1 MKNIRFLAA
10 LLAALTLALSACGGT
25 QDDTDDLAGGDW
37 RTTGVVRA
45 EGTITRDGGDVYVLV
60 CVNKKA
66 SNFYYDTDGQTLFDG
81 VEYPPA
87 LAEKVALSGDVWGMF
102 KGIDFADLNGD
113 GNSDVTMKFDDG
125 GNELLMVWFW
135 DTESEKFVYQPEESQ
150 LGEYDDGRGDLVPD
164 DGDAVPVLMSDALPF
179 TNMETQQLE
188 NHEDGT
194 YYYEDV
200 AEDGLIIVVNTVLPR
215 NLVDDSQTSEDY
227 LTDCALDLRKA
238 ETYDLQTVEKNDA
251 YSEKMSY
258 PVYIVTYTS
267 GENEDTR
274 EWTVFAMDTDRY
286 TYLYGLCVT
295 LDAADDVK
303 SVYQDIFAGL
313 YLSDGEDD
321 YDLDSEVY
329 HRDISE
335 FQGTWYYDNDLAA
348 EMFIVIDGHGNWSY
362 YQRAPGDP
370 EATEM
375 DRGTFSY
382 ATDEFGTYY
391 ADSTMYNGVRFRMYD
406 QDEGVLLWDED
417 TYYRLER

>member
-1 MKNIRFLAA
+1 MKRWKKYAGL
-10 LLAALTLALSACGGT
+10 LLALVLCLSLTACKGS
-25 QDDTDDLAGGDW
+25 DDAAGDDW
-37 RTTGVVRA
+37 RNSGEVVGR
-45 EGTITRDGGDVYVLV
+45 GIITRDGEDTDVLL
-60 CVNKKA
+60 CIHA
-66 SNFYYDTDGQTLFDG
+66 ADTDFYYDTEEQVLFDS
-81 VEYPPA
+81 VDYPITLESDA
-87 LAEKVALSGDVWGMF
+87 WEAFQS
-102 KGIDFADLNGD
+102 IDFADLNGD

-215 NLVDDSQTSEDY
+215 NLVDDAQTLEDY

>member
-1 MKNIRFLAA
+1 M
-10 LLAALTLALSACGGT
+10 
-25 QDDTDDLAGGDW
+25 DDA
-37 RTTGVVRA
+37 
-45 EGTITRDGGDVYVLV
+45 
-60 CVNKKA
+60 
-66 SNFYYDTDGQTLFDG
+66 QTL
-81 VEYPPA
+81 
-87 LAEKVALSGDVWGMF
+87 
-102 KGIDFADLNGD
+102 
-113 GNSDVTMKFDDG
+113 
-125 GNELLMVWFW
+125 
-135 DTESEKFVYQPEESQ
+135 
-150 LGEYDDGRGDLVPD
+150 
-164 DGDAVPVLMSDALPF
+164 
-179 TNMETQQLE
+179 
-188 NHEDGT
+188 
-194 YYYEDV
+194 
-200 AEDGLIIVVNTVLPR
+200 
-215 NLVDDSQTSEDY
+215 EDY
-227 LTDCALDLRKA
+227 LTGCALNLGGA
-238 ETYDLQTVEKNDA
+238 ITYELQSVSEHDA
-251 YSEKMSY
+251 YTEQMSY
-258 PVYIVTYTS
+258 PVYIVTYTAV
-267 GENEDTR
+267 GNEDAR
-274 EWTVFAMDTDRY
+274 KWTVFAVDTDRY
-286 TYLYGLCVT
+286 TYLYGFGAT
-295 LDAADDVK
+295 LDAAEDME